1 MNQYSFEDMK
11 PGMTESF
18 FVEIT
23 KELQQQFEN
32 LSGDMNPLH
41 KDAEF
46 ARKRGFQDRVVYGML
61 ASSFYSTLVGVY
73 LPGEKCLI
81 NECKISYHLPVYIGD
96 RLLVEGTVSDVREG
110 TRRIKVTGK
119 MTNQN
124 GELVNAAVITVSFTA
139 EP

>member
-18 FVEIT
+18 SVEIT

-46 ARKRGFQDRVVYGML
+46 ARRRGFQDRVVYGML
-61 ASSFYSTLVGVY
+61 ASSFYSTLVGVH

-110 TRRIKVTGK
+110 TRRIKVAGK

>member
-1 MNQYSFEDMK
+1 MNQYSFEDMI
-11 PGMTESF
+11 PGMAESF

-23 KELQQQFEN
+23 EELQQKFDAV
-32 LSGDMNPLH
+32 SGDVNPLH

-46 ARKRGFQDRVVYGML
+46 AKKHGFQDRVVYGML

-81 NECKISYHLPVYIGD
+81 NECKVSYHKPVYIGD
-96 RLLVEGTVSDVREG
+96 RLVVEGTLSDIREG
-110 TRRIKVTGK
+110 ARRMKVAGK
-119 MTNQN
+119 MTNQS

>member
-18 FVEIT
+18 SVEIT
-23 KELQQQFEN
+23 EELQQQFEN
-32 LSGDMNPLH
+32 MSGDMNPLH

-110 TRRIKVTGK
+110 TRRVKVTGK

-124 GELVNAAVITVSFTA
+124 GELVNAALITVSFTA

>member
-18 FVEIT
+18 SVEIT
-23 KELQQQFEN
+23 KELQQQFES
-32 LSGDMNPLH
+32 LSGDINPLH

-110 TRRIKVTGK
+110 TRRVKIAGK

-139 EP
+139 ES

>member
-32 LSGDMNPLH
+32 MSGDMNPLH

-46 ARKRGFQDRVVYGML
+46 ARRRGFQDRVVYGML